1 MQKKSR
7 NFISNARP
15 RNLYLNKEKRVFKI
29 TLLGDL
35 RKRKWFKLLLKVEYF
50 HYLDDDSYESVPP
63 GLHKTTSTSDSSA
76 NFTKKDLSRI
86 LIQGR
91 GILSQRKCVKG
102 CK

>member
-1 MQKKSR
+1 M
-7 NFISNARP
+7 
-15 RNLYLNKEKRVFKI
+15 
-29 TLLGDL
+29 
-35 RKRKWFKLLLKVEYF
+35 EYF

-91 GILSQRKCVKG
+91 GILSQFLFTKKMRQRLQIAIINEKPVWIQIWV
-102 CK
+102 